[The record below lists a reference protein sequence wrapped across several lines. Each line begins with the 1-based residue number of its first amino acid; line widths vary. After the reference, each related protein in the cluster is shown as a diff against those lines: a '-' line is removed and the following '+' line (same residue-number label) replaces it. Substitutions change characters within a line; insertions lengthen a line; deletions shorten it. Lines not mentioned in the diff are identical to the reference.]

1 MKITCGI
8 DSIQITRIREILE
21 KQGEA
26 FLTRVY
32 TPAEQ
37 ALCEAKGKHSLESY
51 AARFAAKEA
60 VSKALGT
67 GIGREGVRFV
77 DMEILCDDRGKPILH
92 LHGKTNLLFAKH
104 FVKKTFRCFSE
115 KLGQIFIKA
124 LARFIFFYN
133 KFFHI

>member
-92 LHGKTNLLFAKH
+92 MHGKTNLLFAKH
-104 FVKKTFRCFSE
+104 FGLSSDISLTHESDRASAVCVMLFSE
-115 KLGQIFIKA
+115 SDKEGIRA
-124 LARFIFFYN
+124 
-133 KFFHI
+133 